1 MREIRVEVDGISDAE
16 KDRIARVL
24 IKELEDYRIFINDEL
39 MHVPCYK

>member
-39 MHVPCYK
+39 MHVTSYK